1 MIDFRK
7 LVQLA
12 DAMNREGVEYIVFGG
27 SAVILQGVI
36 RATEDYDIFIRP
48 TAENVERLKRALRAV
63 WDDDSIDEISAEDI
77 CGDYPSVRYGPPDDD
92 VYIDFVARLGEA
104 FRYDDLEADVLEMD
118 GVKIRVATPR
128 TLIRMKRDTVRM
140 QDRMDADKLRRKFQ
154 IEDE

>member
-48 TAENVERLKRALRAV
+48 TPENVEGLKRALRSV
-63 WDDDSIDEISAEDI
+63 WDDDSIDEISAEDL

-104 FRYDDLEADVLEMD
+104 FQYDDLEADVLEMD

-128 TLIRMKRDTVRM
+128 TLIRM
-140 QDRMDADKLRRKFQ
+140 DAEKLRRKFQ

>member
-1 MIDFRK
+1 
-7 LVQLA
+7 
-12 DAMNREGVEYIVFGG
+12 MNREGVEYIVFGG

-48 TAENVERLKRALRAV
+48 TPENVEGLKRALRSV
-63 WDDDSIDEISAEDI
+63 WDDDSIDEISAEDL

-104 FRYDDLEADVLEMD
+104 FQYDDLEADVLEMD

-128 TLIRMKRDTVRM
+128 TLIRM
-140 QDRMDADKLRRKFQ
+140 DAEKLRRKFQ

>member
-1 MIDFRK
+1 VIDFGK

-48 TAENVERLKRALRAV
+48 TVANVEALKRALHAV
-63 WDDDSIDEISAEDI
+63 WDDPCIDEISAEEI
-77 CGDYPSVRYGPPDDD
+77 CDDYPSVRYGPPDDD
-92 VYIDFVARLGEA
+92 IYIDFVARLGEA
-104 FRYDDLEADVLEMD
+104 FQYDDLEADVVTMD
-118 GVKIRVATPR
+118 GVAIRVATPR
-128 TLIRMKRDTVRM
+128 TLIRMKRGTVRP
-140 QDRMDADKLRRKFQ
+140 QDRADAEKLRRKFQ